1 MEFFTAS
8 IEKFSLHLITNI
20 CNDYNLDLDELK
32 ARYIGAK
39 MVKTKVAKI
48 PMEDRPACKGL
59 SGKKKIPCK
68 NRCRPGSDACHLHGQ
83 KIIMCQPCKVPQVP
97 PEVTEQIK
105 VAIAAHPPPAPPA
118 AVVQKKQTKKPKEI
132 EPKPAKKTPQ
142 PPPPPI
148 VVAPPPPPPP
158 PNDNMTLDDRLKQI
172 LQGGGADFDSDE
184 DSDSESEEPDS
195 PGGIR
200 HKEILKAKG
209 KAWEDYEDDEDENEE
224 LEEEEELEED

>member
-1 MEFFTAS
+1 MEFFTTS

-83 KIIMCQPCKVPQVP
+83 CQPCKVPQVPQVP

-105 VAIAAHPPPAPPA
+105 VAIAAHPPPPPPPA
-118 AVVQKKQTKKPKEI
+118 AVVQKKQPKKIKEA
-132 EPKPAKKTPQ
+132 EPKQAKK
-142 PPPPPI
+142 PPPI

-158 PNDNMTLDDRLKQI
+158 PPPQNDMSLDDRLKQI

-184 DSDSESEEPDS
+184 DEDEDDEPDS
-195 PGGIR
+195 PGEIR

-209 KAWEDYEDDEDENEE
+209 KTWADYEDEDEDEEGFE
-224 LEEEEELEED
+224 EEEEELED